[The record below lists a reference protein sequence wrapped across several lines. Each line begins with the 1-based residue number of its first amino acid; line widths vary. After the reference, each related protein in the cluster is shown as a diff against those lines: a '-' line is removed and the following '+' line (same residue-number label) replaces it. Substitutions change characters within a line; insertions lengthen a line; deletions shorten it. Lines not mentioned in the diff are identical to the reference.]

1 MASKIIKEK
10 INKYLHE
17 LHWGQWFLGKF
28 MFIPQIGTF
37 LIVLNAPKWVYYIF
51 SVFSF
56 WGVVLIGR
64 FIIKKG
70 IKDSFMEKDYDKFLR
85 H

>member
-1 MASKIIKEK
+1 LKEK

-17 LHWGQWFLGKF
+17 LHWGQWLLSKF
-28 MFIPQIGTF
+28 MFIPTIGTF
-37 LIVLNAPKWVYYIF
+37 LIVLKVPKWVYYVF
-51 SVFSF
+51 LVFSIYF
-56 WGVVLIGR
+56 VILVGR

-70 IKDSFMEKDYDKFLR
+70 IKDEFIRRDYDKFLR